1 MNSET
6 VKYAYCTSTARMPK
20 PRFRVITVRE
30 ETAQKLA
37 ELKRELALRAQGK
50 PVSYDDVLR
59 YIVSKMAEK
68 LEKEAGA
75 Q

>member
-20 PRFRVITVRE
+20 PKFRVITIRE

-37 ELKRELALRAQGK
+37 TFKRELEQKTGK
-50 PVSYDDVLR
+50 PVSYDDILRVLVNK
-59 YIVSKMAEK
+59 IAEK
-68 LEKEAGA
+68 LEKESVAT

>member
-20 PRFRVITVRE
+20 PRFKVITIRE
-30 ETAQKLA
+30 ETERKLA
-37 ELKRELALRAQGK
+37 ELKRELEQKTGK
-50 PVSYDDVLR
+50 PVSYDDILR

-68 LEKEAGA
+68 LEKEAVA
-75 Q
+75 